1 LLLPK
6 RLLGITAFCLS
17 IYTKLI
23 MHMLQVAFLAAS
35 IPLAWGAQR
44 LAIET
49 RLTPEA
55 IGDFDAVAFANVKAR
70 SRTARPR
77 CKAFPGDPEWPTD
90 DEWSRLNK
98 TLGGALLKPFPPASV
113 CYTTSPN
120 FNAEACS
127 FLLNNA
133 SRTSFYL
140 DDPVTVLTLWPQ
152 GNTCL
157 PPPNPAGNCTQGGYP
172 VYVVNATTVKHVQAA
187 VNFARN
193 KNVRLIIKSA
203 SLPPMNIGNI
213 GVCPTRLTAPQKHRS

>member
-1 LLLPK
+1 
-6 RLLGITAFCLS
+6 
-17 IYTKLI
+17 
-23 MHMLQVAFLAAS
+23 MHILVFLVASA
-35 IPLAWGAQR
+35 PLALGAQAFAIR
-44 LAIET
+44 VASRDSSIET

-55 IGDFDAVAFANVKAR
+55 IGDFDAVAFADVNNR
-70 SRTARPR
+70 SPTPRPR

-90 DEWSRLNK
+90 EEWSRFNK
-98 TLGGALLKPFPPASV
+98 TVGGALLKPLPPASV

-140 DDPVTVLTLWPQ
+140 DDPVTILTLWPQ

-157 PPPNPAGNCTQGGYP
+157 PPPNPTGTCTQGGYP
-172 VYVVNATTVKHVQAA
+172 VYVVNATAVKHVQAA

-203 SLPPMNIGNI
+203 SLPSMGIGNV
-213 GVCPTRLTAPQKHRS
+213 GLCSASLTVP